1 MRLSSS
7 LAAAVVLVLAAAPA
21 AQAGW
26 SRPTMLA
33 PAGQQSAVVGLAAN
47 DADRPAVLFTGG
59 RSGHAVLSLRRSD
72 ARGRLTSPRTVATSK
87 NFIEGVGLFAGRG
100 TDLVAGWLQLI
111 NGSRRPVVATGP
123 TLADRQ
129 VLAPGP
135 RSTQIMDLAANRRG
149 DAAVAFWRYSGEQ
162 YSIYAAYRPAGER
175 FGAAQL
181 LVTGFV
187 GDPAVAIGTDGE
199 AVVSW
204 TERTGVFVASR
215 AAGAS
220 AFGAAVDVAP
230 TTQTNGDAGVAID
243 GGRTL
248 VSWVTAPRAGPNS
261 VLVAQRATPTAP
273 FTTPVAVSVPG
284 ITAPRQAP
292 AVVIG
297 GGGAIVAWTQRVDHV
312 DSAAVAIDP
321 LYDGVW
327 RPPIVRGLGASV
339 RRIGL
344 LAAVGDRPALLT
356 MATDS
361 RGVQT
366 ATIRA
371 GDDLAGSRRPDSGSR
386 GTSTYVAQGG
396 ARTWL
401 ATSRIVGPDR
411 KPVVEGLLFG
421 STHS

>member
-1 MRLSSS
+1 MRLSSTF
-7 LAAAVVLVLAAAPA
+7 AAVLVLSLVAVPA

-26 SRPTMLA
+26 SRPIPLG

-47 DADRPAVLFTGG
+47 GQDRPAVLLTGG
-59 RSGHAVLSLRRSD
+59 RSGHAILSLRRTD
-72 ARGRLTSPRTVATSK
+72 ARGRLGKPLTVATSK

-123 TLADRQ
+123 GLADRQ

-149 DAAVAFWRYSGEQ
+149 DAVVAFWRYSGEQ
-162 YSIYAAYRPAGER
+162 YSIYAAYRPAGGR

-181 LVTGFV
+181 LVTGYV
-187 GDPAVAIGTDGE
+187 GDPAVAIGDDGE

-215 AAGAS
+215 AAGAP

-230 TTQTNGDAGVAID
+230 TTRPNGDTGVAID

-248 VSWVTAPRAGPNS
+248 VSWVTAPRLGPNS
-261 VLVAQRATPTAP
+261 VLVARRATPAAP
-273 FTTPVAVSVPG
+273 FTSPVAVSVPG

-292 AVVIG
+292 EVVIG
-297 GGGAIVAWTQRVDHV
+297 GGRAIVAWTQRVDHV

-321 LYDGVW
+321 SSGDDWQAPV
-327 RPPIVRGLGASV
+327 VRGLGASV

-344 LAAVGDRPALLT
+344 LAAVGDRPPLLT

-366 ATIRA
+366 ATIR
-371 GDDLAGSRRPDSGSR
+371 DDGHLAASRRPDSGTR
-386 GTSTYVAQGG
+386 GTNTYVAHGA

-401 ATSRIVGPDR
+401 ATSRIAGTDR
-411 KPVVEGLLFG
+411 RPVVEGLLFG
-421 STHS
+421 STRS